1 MPDVDFD
8 LSPAPAT
15 AEPNPTVPNQLT
27 SPTSNTPAPA
37 TPAPAVD
44 HTPGGLPAIPLA
56 VITSNTTIGALSAA
70 AVAGGPLAVAGV
82 LGAIGA
88 VAVGSA
94 VATRSKSRRS
104 TARART
110 ASGSASRSGSGS
122 TTSRTG
128 GRTGS
133 GSRSTGG
140 SAARLGAAGARKSSA
155 GASAGRTGGAT
166 KTPTRTGSGSK
177 SAGAGGRNGSRTG
190 GGSGGGAGGGGKKG
204 GRAAQIKALRDAR
217 RDAAPTRKEQRGK
230 DTADR
235 RALRDARRAAKDGG
249 LNLGKKNKTK
259 NAPKHGANDP
269 AAAAGGNKLKNNRGG
284 KTSTLGKPTNG
295 TQPGAA
301 GPSVKG
307 QAADTLHKP
316 MVKASRRDRLRNWGR
331 AQRDQLAASR
341 TERIQRARRN
351 AKARWRLS
359 RRWTGSGIRF
369 AARWTAAALL
379 AAPVGLLGCLTTPL
393 GRKIRVASLMYPGRR
408 LFWRLVGRAKYAHQD
423 RMDAARAE
431 YDAAAAAAATGTA
444 PVDPIAETVPRAPQS
459 AIAPTTGEPDVSE
472 VLKFLFEESAAEM
485 EAAAQAYEPGGM
497 MHVYQTIQGMPAG
510 IESWANTFKILAEK
524 SDDSFPLEPEVGEA
538 LSDVFDLLRKAA
550 TAAEEVRQVFEK
562 AHEHDI
568 ERLTAPRISLEA
580 EKTWDAGAN
589 EEYL

>member
-37 TPAPAVD
+37 TPATTTVD

-70 AVAGGPLAVAGV
+70 AIVGGPLAVAGV
-82 LGAIGA
+82 LGTIGA

-104 TARART
+104 TARQSART
-110 ASGSASRSGSGS
+110 GGG

-140 SAARLGAAGARKSSA
+140 SAARTGAAGARKTA
-155 GASAGRTGGAT
+155 TGATSGRTGGAT
-166 KTPTRTGSGSK
+166 KTPTRTGSGGGSK

-190 GGSGGGAGGGGKKG
+190 GGVGTGGGKQ
-204 GRAAQIKALRDAR
+204 GRAAQIKALRKDR

-235 RALRDARRAAKDGG
+235 RMLRDARRAAKDGG
-249 LNLGKKNKTK
+249 LNLSKKNKNKSK

-269 AAAAGGNKLKNNRGG
+269 AAAGGNKLKNNRGG

-359 RRWTGSGIRF
+359 RRCTGSGMRF

-379 AAPVGLLGCLTTPL
+379 AAPVGLLGCLTTPF
-393 GRKIRVASLMYPGRR
+393 GRKIGVASLMYPGRR
-408 LFWRLVGRAKYAHQD
+408 LFWRLVGRAKGAHQA
-423 RMDAARAE
+423 RMAAARAE
-431 YDAAAAAAATGTA
+431 YDAAAAAAASTA
-444 PVDPIAETVPRAPQS
+444 PVDPLGETVPRAPQS
-459 AIAPTTGEPDVSE
+459 ATAPTTGEPDVSE